1 MPPHTPKLLSYQ
13 PLGYNGKFI
22 PAQDMSSKSSP
33 VLVLSLSD
41 IRRDPRVFRQIDVL
55 KGQRA
60 VLAAGTGIMAIDGV
74 TSYTIPIQRR
84 TPVGRAHALFCL
96 KTGRFEQFYWSQG
109 HVIRALAD
117 LGHARYPFVIAN
129 DIQTLPLALHL
140 ARGAPVLVDLHEYS
154 PRELED
160 RWLWRF
166 LFQKYSDYLCRQY
179 LPKATMVTTVCA
191 GIAEEYT
198 RQYGA
203 RPTVITNAPRF
214 HSLPVHKT
222 DPSRIRVIHHG
233 VAARSRRIESM
244 IELANLLDAR
254 FTVDFI
260 LIPGDAKYI
269 VQLMRQAAG
278 SRNIQFLPRVEMN
291 QIVPFSAQYDVGLFL
306 LEPTNFNYL
315 HALPNKFFEFLQARL
330 AVAIGPSPEMARIIS
345 QFGCGLVSQSFEPQ
359 ALAKELN
366 RLDAGTLDKMKAQ
379 SSQAA
384 AVHCAERN
392 ADLLKTAFAC
402 LLSGP
407 T

>member
-1 MPPHTPKLLSYQ
+1 
-13 PLGYNGKFI
+13 
-22 PAQDMSSKSSP
+22 

-41 IRRDPRVFRQIDVL
+41 IQRDPRVFRQIDVL
-55 KGQRA
+55 KVFRQIDVLKGQQA
-60 VLAAGTGIMAIDGV
+60 VLAAGTGVMAIDGV
-74 TSYTIPIQRR
+74 TSYTVPIQRR

-117 LGHARYPFVIAN
+117 LGHARYPFVVAN
-129 DIQTLPLALHL
+129 DIQTLPLALRL

-203 RPTVITNAPRF
+203 RPTVITNAPGF
-214 HSLPVHKT
+214 HNLPIHKT

-244 IELANLLDAR
+244 IELGNLLDAR

-260 LIPGDAKYI
+260 LIPGDTRYVA
-269 VQLMRQAAG
+269 QLMRQAAS
-278 SRNIQFLPRVEMN
+278 SRNIQAASSRNIHFLPAVEMN
-291 QIVPFSAQYDVGLFL
+291 QIVSFSAQYDVGLFL

-330 AVAIGPSPEMARIIS
+330 AVAIGPSPEMALARHQKWPAS
-345 QFGCGLVSQSFEPQ
+345 SPNLVAACLP
-359 ALAKELN
+359 N
-366 RLDAGTLDKMKAQ
+366 RLNHELWL
-379 SSQAA
+379 
-384 AVHCAERN
+384 RN
-392 ADLLKTAFAC
+392 
-402 LLSGP
+402 
-407 T
+407 